1 MNRQGL
7 VGLFT
12 ILALLG
18 LFFIFFELTNIGTAG
33 RYKTAV
39 HFKSASGIHK
49 GALVYESGVNVGVVD
64 EIRLM
69 PDDFTVDVILAINN
83 NVDIPKDARFII
95 QAPLTGDSTLEIV
108 PKVAQPRPEG
118 IAAPTPAPGAIA
130 ILPHEILPL
139 EQQPL
144 GTNPAT
150 LTDLLEQ
157 GQGEVQRLDTL
168 LADLEQREPQ
178 LLNTFQSALTNAN
191 DIAITTNQQVQRL
204 AKELDAMQGTIGVAL
219 GTGVHN
225 VLDITETLDKATH
238 RDSAKLDGLLSQ
250 LDIMTTS
257 LNETLDHV
265 KDLAG
270 DPRIKQN
277 LIDTTKGI
285 AQTATTIAQLTT
297 DLRQVTGNPHTQAQ
311 LRDTV
316 ANIDAVTQ
324 KTNSLLGSLGAK
336 SSVYGLDPGAT
347 PPPVPVVISPAV
359 VPPPVPGSSAAPV
372 TVNVLPVTAGSAPTT
387 AVNVRERLAEAAR
400 NLLSIQ
406 IRLGELDRATT
417 GSSSSPLLTGDRGP
431 QTDVGVT
438 FLPHGKTS
446 LITSF
451 NDIGSGNGSFTF
463 AGMESLGGG
472 FRAGGGVLYSRL
484 GLTGGYTTRG
494 GGFGLDASIYDP
506 RHPTLDGY
514 GTLKTGA
521 HISVFGGERDILHS
535 GRRTV
540 FGLQFHF

>member
-12 ILALLG
+12 LLGLLG
-18 LFFIFFELTNIGTAG
+18 LFFIFFELTNIGTGG
-33 RYKTAV
+33 RYKMGV

-64 EIRLM
+64 EIRLL
-69 PDDFTVDVILAINN
+69 PDDFTVDVILAVNN

-108 PKVAQPRPEG
+108 PPLAQPRPAG

-178 LLNTFQSALTNAN
+178 LLNTFQSALSNAN
-191 DIAITTNQQVQRL
+191 DIALTTNQEVQKL
-204 AKELDAMQGTIGVAL
+204 ARELDAMQGTLGVAL
-219 GTGVHN
+219 GSGVHN

-238 RDSAKLDGLLSQ
+238 RDSAKLDSLLGQ
-250 LDIMTTS
+250 LDTMANS

-265 KDLAG
+265 KELAG
-270 DPRIKQN
+270 NPQIRQN

-285 AQTATTIAQLTT
+285 AATATTIAALTN
-297 DLRQVTGNPHTQAQ
+297 DLRNVTGNAQTQAQ

-324 KTNSLLGSLGAK
+324 KTNNLLGSLGAR
-336 SSVYGLDPGAT
+336 SSVYGVDPNAT
-347 PPPVPVVISPAV
+347 PAPGPTSGGSPLPATPGTKAAAANGQISTIDIR
-359 VPPPVPGSSAAPV
+359 GKIAA
-372 TVNVLPVTAGSAPTT
+372 
-387 AVNVRERLAEAAR
+387 AAR
-400 NLLSIQ
+400 DLLAIQ
-406 IRLGELDRATT
+406 LRLGELDRPTT
-417 GSSSSPLLTGDRGP
+417 GANSSPLLTSDRGP
-431 QTDVGVT
+431 QTDVNLVL
-438 FLPHGKTS
+438 LPHGSTS
-446 LITSF
+446 LITGF
-451 NDIGSGNGSFTF
+451 NDIGSGSSTANF
-463 AGMESLGGG
+463 AATTSLGGG
-472 FRAGGGVLYSRL
+472 LHVGGGVLYSRL
-484 GLTGGYTTRG
+484 GMLAGYTTPG
-494 GGFGLDASIYDP
+494 GGFGLETRIYDP

-514 GTLKTGA
+514 GTIKAAPGV
-521 HISVFGGERDILHS
+521 SVFGGERDILHD

-540 FGLQFHF
+540 FGLQLQF